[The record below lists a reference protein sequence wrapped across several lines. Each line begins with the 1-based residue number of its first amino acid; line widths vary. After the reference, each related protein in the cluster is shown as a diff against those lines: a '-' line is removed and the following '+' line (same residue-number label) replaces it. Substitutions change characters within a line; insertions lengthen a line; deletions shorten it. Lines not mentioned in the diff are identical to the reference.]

1 MKLPRL
7 HLHVSAFVSTVTA
20 AFFGIFLAFG
30 VPAAAQIATDLGTGL
45 RTGPA
50 GVIPGRYI
58 VLFRNDVN
66 DAPGLARAMARGHGV
81 AVRHAYGNA
90 LKGFSASMSQ
100 AVANRMAADPNV
112 RRVEP
117 DLYAWAVTDIPLEE
131 GVQRI
136 GADLNEFADI
146 DDLDD
151 VRIDVNIAILDTG
164 IDYDN
169 VDLNVLG
176 GVNCVGGG
184 GCDGTGDKPGDDD
197 HYHGTHVAGIAAA
210 LDNHLITSTEPIARQ
225 AVGVAPGAGLWAV
238 KVLDQYGNG
247 SMADIAAGLDWVA
260 ANTDTIDVA
269 NMSLSGIGYSETLRE
284 AVQAVVNAG
293 VVVVVAAGNNGRDV
307 FGHDDQFNSGPVREK
322 RSCVRYGTNCKSDQI
337 PAAYPEVAT
346 ISAMADSDG
355 LPGGLGGLVDG
366 DDDDTLAGFSN
377 YANYDHNAAE
387 QFVVSD
393 GGAID
398 MAAPGVQIFSTIPLE
413 YCGGPPP

>member
-164 IDYDN
+164 IDR

-184 GCDGTGDKPGDDD
+184 GCDGTGDKGDAPLPW
-197 HYHGTHVAGIAAA
+197 HPCCRYRRRARIILLRRPNPLPAGG
-210 LDNHLITSTEPIARQ
+210 RR
-225 AVGVAPGAGLWAV
+225 GAGGRAWDV
-238 KVLDQYGNG
+238 KVLDRDIGNG
-247 SMADIAAGLDWVA
+247 SLAD
-260 ANTDTIDVA
+260 
-269 NMSLSGIGYSETLRE
+269 MR
-284 AVQAVVNAG
+284 
-293 VVVVVAAGNNGRDV
+293 
-307 FGHDDQFNSGPVREK
+307 PV
-322 RSCVRYGTNCKSDQI
+322 S
-337 PAAYPEVAT
+337 
-346 ISAMADSDG
+346 
-355 LPGGLGGLVDG
+355 
-366 DDDDTLAGFSN
+366 
-377 YANYDHNAAE
+377 
-387 QFVVSD
+387 
-393 GGAID
+393 
-398 MAAPGVQIFSTIPLE
+398 MAACQHGT
-413 YCGGPPP
+413 